1 MNAALCPLL
10 RATDDPIS
18 PIAGLTGAVWLRDS
32 SQVDVRFIRA
42 DDGPRLIE
50 LFQGLS
56 PETIYR
62 RFLHARSVLPAAEAA
77 RYANVDHRERDALV
91 ACAPS
96 DEAQAPIVA
105 VARYAQ
111 QDGAA
116 AEGGLVVDD
125 AYQQRGLG
133 TMLLGRL
140 IALLR
145 CRGFRYLR
153 GAVLGENGRML
164 RLLRA
169 TGYPLR
175 IVRDDGAYGTELD
188 LELRRAPARA
198 AWGARHPITH
208 TKHRRK

>member
-1 MNAALCPLL
+1 MDG
-10 RATDDPIS
+10 RTS
-18 PIAGLTGAVWLRDS
+18 PIAGLTETIWLRDS
-32 SQVDVRFIRA
+32 SHVDVRFIRA

-50 LFQGLS
+50 FFQGLS
-56 PETIYR
+56 PETLYQ

-77 RYANVDHRERDALV
+77 RYANVDHRGRDALV

-96 DEAQAPIVA
+96 EDAQAPIVA

-111 QDGAA
+111 QDAEA

-133 TMLLGRL
+133 TILLGRL

-145 CRGFRYLR
+145 CRGFHYLR

-188 LELRRAPARA
+188 LGLRPANARPH
-198 AWGARHPITH
+198 GAGSTR
-208 TKHRRK
+208 

>member
-1 MNAALCPLL
+1 MNAALGPLP
-10 RATDDPIS
+10 RAMDGRTS
-18 PIAGLTGAVWLRDS
+18 PIAGLTETIWLRDS
-32 SQVDVRFIRA
+32 SHVDVRFIRA

-50 LFQGLS
+50 FFQGLS
-56 PETIYR
+56 PETLYQ

-77 RYANVDHRERDALV
+77 RYANVDHRGRDALV

-96 DEAQAPIVA
+96 EDAQAPIVA

-111 QDGAA
+111 QDAEA

-133 TMLLGRL
+133 TILLGRL

-145 CRGFRYLR
+145 CRGFHYLR

-188 LELRRAPARA
+188 LGLRPANARPH
-198 AWGARHPITH
+198 GAGSTR
-208 TKHRRK
+208 